1 MLPPNAVQA
10 AQALLLPHLG
20 QARFVL
26 DGTAGNGRDTLFLA
40 RHIPDDALVWSFDI
54 QPAALA
60 ATHDLLAQHELT
72 ARVRLIHDSHAKIAD
87 YIDNP
92 IDAAMFNLGYL
103 PGDSHELTTQP
114 ESTVAAI
121 SQTAQMLSP
130 GGIMTIV
137 AYPGHAAGYQENE
150 SLIAA
155 LSILSQRLF
164 SVACWHMLNQVNCP
178 PVLYA
183 VEKRREHKR

>member
-10 AQALLLPHLG
+10 AQDVLLPYLG
-20 QARFVL
+20 QARCVL

-40 RHIPDDALVWSFDI
+40 RHIPNDAIVWSFDI
-54 QPAALA
+54 QKAALA
-60 ATHDLLAQHELT
+60 VTHDLLAQHELT
-72 ARVRLIHDSHAKIAD
+72 AKVRLIHDSHAKLAD
-87 YIDNP
+87 YVDKP

-103 PGDSHELTTQP
+103 PGGSHDLATQT
-114 ESTVAAI
+114 ESTVAAV
-121 SQTAQMLSP
+121 SQTAQLLSP

-137 AYPGHAAGYQENE
+137 AYPGHPAGYQENE
-150 SLIAA
+150 SLAA
-155 LSILSQRLF
+155 VLSALPQRLF
-164 SVACWHMLNQVNCP
+164 SVACWQMLNQINCP